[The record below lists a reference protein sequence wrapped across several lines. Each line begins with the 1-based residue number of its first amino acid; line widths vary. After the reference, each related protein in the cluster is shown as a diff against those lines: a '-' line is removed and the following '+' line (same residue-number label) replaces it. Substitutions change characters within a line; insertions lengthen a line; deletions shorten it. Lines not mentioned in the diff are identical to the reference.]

1 MKTFKKVATS
11 IQQAGG
17 KYKRD
22 VVIKTFQTDDGLLH
36 EFTTFGSEHGT
47 HGAVIAVTPNHEVV
61 TMYQFRSGPER
72 WLYELP
78 GGGFHDGEDVQAGAL
93 RELREETG
101 YQSTEVTYLGESC
114 RDAYTNGTWHY
125 FLATNCVP
133 GPEGLDLDQ
142 EELDQ
147 GAELRLISIEQLID
161 NAKQGDMTDAV
172 AVLMAYDKLME
183 MKGRV
188 S

>member
-1 MKTFKKVATS
+1 MKTFKKVATT
-11 IQQAGG
+11 IQKAGG

-22 VVIKTFQTDDGLLH
+22 VVIKQFQANDGTQH
-36 EFTTFGSEHGT
+36 EFTTFGSEHGK
-47 HGAVIAVTPNHEVV
+47 HGAVIAVTRNREVV
-61 TMYQFRSGPER
+61 MMYQFRSGPER

-78 GGGFHDGEDVQAGAL
+78 GGSFHEGEDVQAGAL

-101 YQSTEVTYLGESC
+101 YQSAEVTYLGESC

-133 GPEGLDLDQ
+133 GPDGLELDQ

-147 GAELRLISIEQLID
+147 GAELRLISIEQLIE
-161 NAKQGDMTDAV
+161 NAKQGNMTDAV

-183 MKGRV
+183 LKG
-188 S
+188 